1 LVKEGHAALIDEL
14 VARGKLDLRLNHV
27 VEVRSLSLSPPSRIQ
42 FSILSLLQSVDYS
55 DDGGLVK
62 LGTNQGAF
70 EADLV
75 VCTLPLGVLKQGY
88 ITLHC
93 LHHCI
98 TLRCKHICNIKKI

>member
-1 LVKEGHAALIDEL
+1 M
-14 VARGKLDLRLNHV
+14 
-27 VEVRSLSLSPPSRIQ
+27 
-42 FSILSLLQSVDYS
+42 QSVDYS

-93 LHHCI
+93 LHHYI
-98 TLRCKHICNIKKI
+98 TLRCKHICNIKNINIYLHLYFFIMYIFIMYIFIIF